1 MINECYIDKYRGFDI
16 ITSHKYKFIYCLIQ
30 KNGSSSILNS
40 VLNYEYGFNYND
52 PNGII
57 WDYIKYNY
65 HLVESYYNQVFMSFI
80 KVDDLKNYIKQYPD
94 YRKFIVMNDPYKR
107 FVSWLNF
114 FQRIHFNKVD
124 LDFGLSLYNYIN
136 DNFNKIFIDK
146 YYNGVTTVD
155 DRVEYHCLSQD
166 IFYDFF
172 HKAIGDELELVD
184 LKDLKNYCKQNFDFD
199 LIINNQS
206 KDKFITLD
214 CIKHYDI
221 TF

>member
-16 ITSHKYKFIYCLIQ
+16 IMSHKYKFIYCLIQ